1 MADPTLADFVAG
13 FEIFRDPLLCAAIAG
28 LVLGFLGVFVVL
40 RRMVFVTATLG
51 QSAGLGVAL
60 AFYAEIHLGLAVDPV
75 IGAIALALLSA
86 VVFAVDPARLRL
98 SRESVL
104 GVSYIAAGALV
115 VMVGDR
121 ISQEAHEISAIV
133 FGTAVLVR
141 TSDLLLV
148 AGVGAA
154 ITLLHL
160 IGHRGFVFA
169 SFDPEGARVQGVP
182 VRALDLALWGSLALM
197 VAVATRALGVLPV
210 FAFAVIPAMT
220 ALLFGFAMRLTLV
233 LAGVLGVIAAVGGYL
248 AAFLWSFPVGAT
260 QAGVAAALFVA
271 CALGRAA
278 VRRQPM

>member
-1 MADPTLADFVAG
+1 MSDPSWADFVAG
-13 FEIFRDPLLCAAIAG
+13 FEIFRDPLLCAGVAG

-40 RRMVFVTATLG
+40 RRMVFVTATLS

-60 AFYAEIHLGLAVDPV
+60 AFYAQIHLGWALDPV
-75 IGAIALALLSA
+75 LGAIALALA
-86 VVFAVDPARLRL
+86 AAGVFALEPSKLRL
-98 SRESVL
+98 SRESIL
-104 GVSYIAAGALV
+104 GVSYITAGALV
-115 VMVGDR
+115 VLVGDR

-141 TSDLLLV
+141 FSDLVLV
-148 AGVGAA
+148 LVVGGA

-160 IGHRGFVFA
+160 VAHRGFVFA

-220 ALLFGFAMRLTLV
+220 ALLLGAAMRVTLMV
-233 LAGVLGVIAAVGGYL
+233 AAILGATAALVGYVV
-248 AAFLWSFPVGAT
+248 AFLWSFPVGAT
-260 QAGVAAALFVA
+260 QAGVAAALFVVA
-271 CALGRAA
+271 ALL
-278 VRRQPM
+278 RRLRPA

>member
-1 MADPTLADFVAG
+1 MSDPSWADFVAG
-13 FEIFRDPLLCAAIAG
+13 FEIFRDPLLCAGVAG

-40 RRMVFVTATLG
+40 RRMVFVTATLS

-60 AFYAEIHLGLAVDPV
+60 AFYAQIHLGWALDPV
-75 IGAIALALLSA
+75 LGAIALALA
-86 VVFAVDPARLRL
+86 AAGVFALEPSKLRL
-98 SRESVL
+98 SRESIL
-104 GVSYIAAGALV
+104 GVSYITAGALV
-115 VMVGDR
+115 VLVGDR

-141 TSDLLLV
+141 FSDLVLV
-148 AGVGAA
+148 LVVGGA

-160 IGHRGFVFA
+160 VAHRGFVFA

-220 ALLFGFAMRLTLV
+220 ALLLGGAMRVTLV
-233 LAGVLGVIAAVGGYL
+233 VAAVLGASSALVGYVV
-248 AAFLWSFPVGAT
+248 AFLWSFPVGAT
-260 QAGVAAALFVA
+260 QAGVAAALFVVA
-271 CALGRAA
+271 ALL
-278 VRRQPM
+278 RRLRPA

>member
-1 MADPTLADFVAG
+1 MGEPSWADFVAG
-13 FEIFRDPLLCAAIAG
+13 FEIFRDPLLCAAAAG
-28 LVLGFLGVFVVL
+28 GVLGFLGVFVVL

-60 AFYAEIHLGLAVDPV
+60 AFYAQIHLGLTIDPV
-75 IGAIALALLSA
+75 AGAIAMALLSA
-86 VVFAVDPARLRL
+86 TVFALEPSRLRL

-133 FGTAVLVR
+133 FGSAVLVR
-141 TSDLLLV
+141 TSDLVLV
-148 AGVGAA
+148 LALGGA

-160 IGHRGFVFA
+160 IAHRGFVFA

-182 VRALDLALWGSLALM
+182 VRALDLTLWGSLALM

-220 ALLFGFAMRLTLV
+220 ALQLGLAMRPTLWV
-233 LAGVLGVIAAVGGYL
+233 AGGLGTLAAAGGYL
-248 AAFLWSFPVGAT
+248 AAFLWSVPVGAT
-260 QAGVAAALFVA
+260 QAGVAALLFVLFA
-271 CALGRAA
+271 AARAVLGR
-278 VRRQPM
+278 

>member
-1 MADPTLADFVAG
+1 MTDPSWADFVAG
-13 FEIFRDPLLCAAIAG
+13 FEIFRDPLLCAGAAG

-40 RRMVFVTATLG
+40 RRMVFVTATLS

-60 AFYAEIHLGLAVDPV
+60 AFYAQIHLGWELDPV
-75 IGAIALALLSA
+75 AGAIALALA
-86 VVFAVDPARLRL
+86 AAGVFALEPSKLRL
-98 SRESVL
+98 SRESIL
-104 GVSYIAAGALV
+104 GVSYITAGALV
-115 VMVGDR
+115 VLVGDR

-148 AGVGAA
+148 LTVGGA
-154 ITLLHL
+154 ITLLHV
-160 IGHRGFVFA
+160 IAHRGFVFA

-220 ALLFGFAMRLTLV
+220 ALLLGGAMRVTLV
-233 LAGVLGVIAAVGGYL
+233 VAAVLGASSALVGYVV
-248 AAFLWSFPVGAT
+248 AFLWSFPVGAT
-260 QAGVAAALFVA
+260 QAGVAAAIFVIA
-271 CALGRAA
+271 ALLRR
-278 VRRQPM
+278 VRPA

>member
-1 MADPTLADFVAG
+1 MSDPSWADFVAG
-13 FEIFRDPLLCAAIAG
+13 FEIFRDPLLCAGVAG

-40 RRMVFVTATLG
+40 RRMVFVTATLS

-60 AFYAEIHLGLAVDPV
+60 AFYAQIHLGWALDPV
-75 IGAIALALLSA
+75 VGAIALALA
-86 VVFAVDPARLRL
+86 AAGVFALEPSKLRL
-98 SRESVL
+98 SRESIL
-104 GVSYIAAGALV
+104 GVSYITAGALV
-115 VMVGDR
+115 VLVGDR

-141 TSDLLLV
+141 FSDLVLV
-148 AGVGAA
+148 LVVGGA

-160 IGHRGFVFA
+160 VAHRGFVFA

-220 ALLFGFAMRLTLV
+220 ALLLGGAMRVTLV
-233 LAGVLGVIAAVGGYL
+233 VAAVLGASSALVGYVV
-248 AAFLWSFPVGAT
+248 AFLWSFPVGAT
-260 QAGVAAALFVA
+260 QAGVAAALFVVA
-271 CALGRAA
+271 ALL
-278 VRRQPM
+278 RRLRPA